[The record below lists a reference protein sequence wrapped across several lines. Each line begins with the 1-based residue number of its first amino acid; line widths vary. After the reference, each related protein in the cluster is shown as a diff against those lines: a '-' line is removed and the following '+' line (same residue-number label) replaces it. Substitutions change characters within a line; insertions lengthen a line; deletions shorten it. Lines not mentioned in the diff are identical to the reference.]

1 MHAHKLNASWLESDL
16 KPVQDVKVTGREECV
31 SHYKLLVGD
40 LELNTTLR

>member
-1 MHAHKLNASWLESDL
+1 MHAHKLNASWFESDF
-16 KPVQDVKVTGREECV
+16 KPVQDVKVIGREECV